1 MNSEFYQVLIGG
13 IPVYIKPSSALRNE
27 YGTISDLAKESGEPI
42 YITKNGEGDLVL
54 MDIDAF
60 EQREE
65 MWATRVAL
73 LEGGLRTAPGEPT
86 YTLEEVREHVL
97 ANIHAACGNVNAG
110 AREAACVHG

>member
-1 MNSEFYQVLIGG
+1 MNSEYYQVLIGG
-13 IPVYIKPSSALRNE
+13 ISVYIKPSSALRNE

-65 MWATRVAL
+65 MWATRV
-73 LEGGLRTAPGEPT
+73 LEGELRTAKGEPT

-97 ANIHAACGNVNAG
+97 ANIRAECGDVDEDVCRAMR
-110 AREAACVHG
+110 AHG

>member
-1 MNSEFYQVLIGG
+1 MTLVFCQYAIGG
-13 IPVYIKPSSALRNE
+13 PPVYIKPSSALRNE

-60 EQREE
+60 ERREE

-73 LEGGLRTAPGEPT
+73 LEGELRTAKGEPT
-86 YTLEEVREHVL
+86 YALEEVRDYVM
-97 ANIHAACGNVNAG
+97 ANIHAVCGNAHKDACEAVGACG
-110 AREAACVHG
+110 